1 MTVYWNL
8 LRALVGLEA
17 GCTCRCCGES
27 ILPNDPFGMSE
38 SVCRPCRQPTA

>member
-1 MTVYWNL
+1 MTVTYWKL

-27 ILPNDPFGMSE
+27 ILDGDPFGKSE
-38 SVCRPCRQPTA
+38 GVCRPCRQS